1 MIRYQCNLLFII
13 LSKIDSKIFCNNKHN
28 KTIGA
33 IDEASRVWME
43 SSVITIDEN
52 YSDAS
57 SDDSTGIGLTS
68 RHSRKEYF
76 MMNYEKRSI
85 DIDRLDAPLNHV
97 ITGVRFRNLGG
108 HLNLEAQISKFTFI
122 ID

>member
-1 MIRYQCNLLFII
+1 
-13 LSKIDSKIFCNNKHN
+13 
-28 KTIGA
+28 
-33 IDEASRVWME
+33 ME
-43 SSVITIDEN
+43 SSVINIDEN

-57 SDDSTGIGLTS
+57 SDETTS
-68 RHSRKEYF
+68 RHSNKEYF

-97 ITGVRFRNLGG
+97 ITGIRFRNLGG
-108 HLNLEAQISKFTFI
+108 HLNLEARVSKFTFV